1 MWNLAFWTGIFILG
15 YLIIFFSADIF
26 LDNLKELCIMY
37 NISPFIVGLLILG
50 IDPEESIASIVAA
63 ANGLPYI
70 AIGNVIGNSII
81 ALTLCFAIPAF
92 FYKIEVESIPQFYFI
107 IIYTSM
113 IFILIGFLIY
123 LGLFIFGI
131 LALILY
137 FLYLFRNL
145 RHFSKEGITH
155 IIIDEENKE
164 KVKFARFQS
173 KKSSKMKKIVLVII
187 SFIFIIIGGEL
198 LIIATKELIIITQIP
213 EAFFGF
219 IIIAFVTNVEELT
232 LVFKSIKKQIIK
244 IGFGGMIGKLIWNL
258 TITFG
263 ISGVIASNINF
274 TWILIWNW
282 FILFGIIIYFNII
295 SKKKF
300 IGKKDGII
308 LMLFFITFLIVNLL
322 TFGLTY
328 KN

>member
-1 MWNLAFWTGIFILG
+1 MWNLIFWVGIFILG

-37 NISPFIVGLLILG
+37 NVSPFIVGLLILG

-70 AIGNVIGNSII
+70 AVGNVIGNSII
-81 ALTLCFAIPAF
+81 ALSLCFAIPAF
-92 FYKIEVESIPQFYFI
+92 LYKIEVESVPQFYFI
-107 IIYTSM
+107 LIYISM
-113 IFILIGFLIY
+113 IFILIAFLVH

-137 FLYLFRNL
+137 FFYVFRNL
-145 RHFSKEGITH
+145 RHFSREGITN
-155 IIIDEENKE
+155 IITVEENE
-164 KVKFARFQS
+164 ENLKVEQTEF
-173 KKSSKMKKIVLVII
+173 KKSSKLKKIVLVII
-187 SFIFIIIGGEL
+187 CFVLIFIGGEL
-198 LIIATKELIIITQIP
+198 LIIATEELIVITQIP

-219 IIIAFVTNVEELT
+219 VIIAFVTNAEELT
-232 LVFKSIKKQIIK
+232 LVFKSIKKQTIE

-263 ISGVIASNINF
+263 ISGIIVMNIDF

-282 FILFGIIIYFNII
+282 LILFGIIIYFNII

-300 IGKKDGII
+300 IGRKDGII
-308 LMLFFITFLIVNLL
+308 LMFFFVTFIVVNLL
-322 TFGLTY
+322 TFGLF
-328 KN
+328 

>member
-1 MWNLAFWTGIFILG
+1 MLTLFIWIGLFSIG

-26 LDNLKELCIMY
+26 LDNLKDLCIMY
-37 NISPFIVGLLILG
+37 NISPFIIGLLVLG

-63 ANGLPYI
+63 MNGLHYV

-81 ALTLCFAIPAF
+81 ALSLCFAMPAF
-92 FYKIEVESIPQFYFI
+92 FYKIEIESVPQFYFI

-113 IFILIGFLIY
+113 ILILIGFLIY

-137 FLYLFRNL
+137 FFYVYRNL
-145 RHFSKEGITH
+145 RHFSKEGDIDFITVK
-155 IIIDEENKE
+155 ENERKI
-164 KVKFARFQS
+164 KFKQLDI
-173 KKSSKMKKIVLVII
+173 KKSSKLKKIVLVIS
-187 SFIFIIIGGEL
+187 SFIFIFIGGEL
-198 LIIATKELIIITQIP
+198 LIIATEKLILITQIP
-213 EAFFGF
+213 EALFGF
-219 IIIAFVTNVEELT
+219 VIIAFVTNVEELT
-232 LVFKSIKKQIIK
+232 LVFKSIKKQTVE

-263 ISGVIASNINF
+263 ISGMLVMNIEF

-282 FILFGIIIYFNII
+282 LILFGLILYFNII

-308 LMLFFITFLIVNLL
+308 LMSFFILFIIINLL
-322 TFGLTY
+322 IFGLTF